1 MRRFTRWLAI
11 AALLAAGCDRGDHP
25 AMVGSPAPDF
35 TIHDGM
41 RTVTLSQFRGKP
53 VMLNFWATWCPPCIE
68 EMPSLIALHQQMP
81 QLEILAVSVDHDE
94 AQYNNFLAQHPL
106 PFDLVRDGA
115 ETSDRL
121 YHTDGFPETFMID
134 SHGIVRRHMVGPQ
147 DWTTP
152 AMLDFLRSL
161 QS

>member
-1 MRRFTRWLAI
+1 MFAVAT
-11 AALLAAGCDRGDHP
+11 LLLAGCDRGNQP

-35 TIHDGM
+35 TIHDGT
-41 RTVTLSQFRGKP
+41 RTITLSQFRGRP

-94 AQYNNFLAQHPL
+94 TQYNNFLAQHPL
-106 PFDLVRDGA
+106 PVDLVRDGA

-134 SHGIVRRHMVGPQ
+134 SRGIVRRHMVGPQ